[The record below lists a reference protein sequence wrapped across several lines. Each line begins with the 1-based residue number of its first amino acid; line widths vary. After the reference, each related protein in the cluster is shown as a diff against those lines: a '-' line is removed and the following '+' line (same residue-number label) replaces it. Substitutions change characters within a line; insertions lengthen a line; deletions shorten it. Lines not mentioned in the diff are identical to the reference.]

1 MIKNYLK
8 NTWEGLYTVLV
19 GMKIT
24 WKHLFVPSVTLQYP
38 EERAKLPERA
48 RNRLFVNIND
58 CIGCMQ
64 CATACPVNCIDIE
77 TVKRTPEDAPEET
90 SNGKKK
96 ALWVTK
102 FEIDTAKCCFCQ
114 LCVFPCPTECI
125 QMTDVY
131 EYSEWDRD
139 SLVYTYSNM
148 TLEDINIKQ
157 LNFEKFQAEK
167 EAKKIAMAKAKAEAA
182 AKKKAEEE
190 KAKLEEKP
198 SDDKKEEEN

>member
-1 MIKNYLK
+1 MSESLKKMIRNYLK
-8 NTWEGLYTVLV
+8 NTWDGLFTVLI

-48 RNRLFVNIND
+48 RNRLFVNIED
-58 CIGCMQ
+58 CIGCLQ
-64 CATACPVNCIDIE
+64 CSTACPVNCIDIE
-77 TVKRTPEDAPEET
+77 TIKATPEDMPGIT

-102 FEIDTAKCCFCQ
+102 FEIDIAKCCFCQ

-125 QMTDVY
+125 EMTDVY

-139 SLVYTYSNM
+139 SLIYAYSNL
-148 TLEDINIKQ
+148 TPEDIDIKQ
-157 LNFEKFQAEK
+157 LNFDNFQVEK
-167 EAKKIAMAKAKAEAA
+167 EKQKIAAAKAKADAA
-182 AKKKAEEE
+182 AKKA
-190 KAKLEEKP
+190 
-198 SDDKKEEEN
+198 KEEDPDRARGDWP

>member
-1 MIKNYLK
+1 MSENLKIMIKNYLK
-8 NTWEGLYTVLV
+8 NTWDGLYTVLV
-19 GMKIT
+19 GLKIT

-38 EERAKLPERA
+38 EERAKLPERT

-77 TVKRTPEDAPEET
+77 TIKGSPTDMPGET
-90 SNGKKK
+90 SKGKKK

-102 FEIDTAKCCFCQ
+102 FEIDIAKCCFCQ

-125 QMTDVY
+125 EMTDIY

-139 SLVYTYSNM
+139 NLIYTYSNL
-148 TLEDINIKQ
+148 TVEDINIKQ
-157 LNFEKFQAEK
+157 LNFDKFQAEK
-167 EAKKIAMAKAKAEAA
+167 EAMAKAKAEAA
-182 AKKKAEEE
+182 TKKAEEE
-190 KAKLEEKP
+190 KIKSEKKT
-198 SDDKKEEEN
+198 SDDEKN